1 MFDLKKIED
10 FINYGRL
17 AALFSLIT
25 GSLII
30 AIFYFT
36 KYNGI
41 IYISLLFI
49 ISAFIVNT
57 YLASCLIYAFFKL
70 KNHRKSIAI
79 TIFLMLLSIPVGLFY
94 LDLGFTLYNQF
105 LDL

>member
-1 MFDLKKIED
+1 MFELKKVEEYIK
-10 FINYGRL
+10 FGRL
-17 AALFSLIT
+17 AALFSFLI

-30 AIFYFT
+30 AVFYFT
-36 KYNGI
+36 EYNGI

-49 ISAFIVNT
+49 ISAFIVNM

-70 KNHRKSIAI
+70 KNYRKSIVI
-79 TIFLMLLSIPVGLFY
+79 TLFLMLLSIPIGLFY